1 MKKKEKGLMEHQGKG
16 NNVEV
21 PGRRSEIGCK
31 RKWTEPGNWKQV
43 GWAGCVG
50 CTFLTLTGLFAF
62 SEALFS
68 IQTMSEFKPPSE
80 LEAALLL
87 L

>member
-1 MKKKEKGLMEHQGKG
+1 MGHQGKG
-16 NNVEV
+16 NNVEIS
-21 PGRRSEIGCK
+21 GRRSEIGCK
-31 RKWTEPGNWKQV
+31 RKRTEPGDWKQM
-43 GWAGCVG
+43 GWAGFVE